1 MRELIQKHKIFVC
14 AGSGGVGKTTVSS
27 SIALLAASMGKKVL
41 LFTIDPSRRL
51 ATCLGLDAWNGDI
64 VSVKKFNSGGEL
76 FASMVDHKK
85 IFDEFVEQ
93 NSPSKQD
100 SERMLKNRLYKE
112 LSTNLSGSQEF
123 TSLRALQKAVD
134 TNQYDFIVLDTPP
147 AQHTLDFVKGPQVL
161 FNLFSGPV
169 VEWFRKLTQKKS
181 GILSL
186 LNKGTQAA
194 VAVLEKITGAEF
206 ITELQDFFV
215 NVSSWSPS
223 IQHMV
228 IQAQKILMSQDTAF
242 LIVTNLDDARMLEAH
257 ENIKDFKRLGFS
269 VKSIIVNRMTPDFDK
284 TLVKNSKVIK
294 LYQDLKQSEA
304 EQISMVFKEATSGI
318 QFYKLPKIL
327 FNENEIESLVELSQ
341 SFKPI
346 EGDQ

>member
-1 MRELIQKHKIFVC
+1 MRDLIQKHKIFVC

-51 ATCLGLDAWNGDI
+51 ATCLGLDSWNGEI
-64 VSVKKFNSGGEL
+64 VSVKNFESGGVL
-76 FASMVDHKK
+76 YASMVDHKK
-85 IFDEFVEQ
+85 IFDEFVKE

-112 LSTNLSGSQEF
+112 LSTNLNGSQEF
-123 TSLRALQKAVD
+123 TSLRSLQKAVD
-134 TNQYDFIVLDTPP
+134 SKQYDFIVLDTPP
-147 AQHTLDFVKGPQVL
+147 AQHTLDFVKAPQVL

-181 GILSL
+181 GILSIL
-186 LNKGTQAA
+186 SKGTQAA

-215 NVSSWSPS
+215 SVSNWSPS
-223 IQHMV
+223 IQNMV
-228 IQAQKILMSQDTAF
+228 IQAQKILMGQDTAF
-242 LIVTNLDDARMLEAH
+242 LIITNLDEARIIEAQD
-257 ENIKDFKRLGFS
+257 NIKDFKRLGFS
-269 VKSIIVNRMTPDFDK
+269 VKSIVVNRMTPDFE
-284 TLVKNSKVIK
+284 LMSVHNQQVID
-294 LYQDLKQSEA
+294 LYQNLKQSEA
-304 EQISMVFKEATSGI
+304 EQVSEVIKQSTPGI

-327 FNENEIESLVELSQ
+327 FNEEELAGLVELSQ
-341 SFKPI
+341 AFKSI
-346 EGDQ
+346 EVKQ